1 MRPPGRD
8 QSRICKPE
16 VGNRKSI
23 AIAATL
29 VVGASATTV
38 GAYSVPATYF
48 GSDTLFVVTQDAIG
62 ETPGLGPS
70 LEANYLA
77 GGSGAGQNTMAAA
90 TVAAALQQT
99 APMSKM
105 MTNGVCNALG
115 GLNGNLATN
124 ASGIVI
130 GMDAVDL
137 LSAAAAGGSTSC
149 NGANDTAAA
158 DNTGFGSAY
167 SGTTGV
173 FTGSNANKNWKW
185 TLALLYGGLDLS
197 PGASSSP
204 DCNSTARANLVANW
218 SLLFETGV
226 PTARASVRT
235 RLTRLAAPRPLSG
248 TPSAATTRPERRTSS
263 RRCSACRPGSAA
275 VRTARR
281 TTGSESAR
289 TATP

>member
-1 MRPPGRD
+1 M
-8 QSRICKPE
+8 
-16 VGNRKSI
+16 RKSI

-38 GAYSVPATYF
+38 GAYSVPTTYF
-48 GSDTLFVVTQDAIG
+48 GSDTLFVVTQDAIS
-62 ETPGLGPS
+62 ETPGLGAS
-70 LEANYLA
+70 LVPNYLA

-149 NGANDTAAA
+149 NGATDNGSA
-158 DNTGFGSAY
+158 DNTGFGAAY

-173 FTGSNANKNWKW
+173 FTGSNANQNWKW

-197 PGASSSP
+197 PGASSTP

-218 SLLFETGV
+218 SLLFETGC
-226 PTARASVRT
+226 ANGASICQD
-235 RLTRLAAPRPLSG
+235 AAHKAG
-248 TPSAATTRPERRTSS
+248 
-263 RRCSACRPGSAA
+263 G
-275 VRTARR
+275 
-281 TTGSESAR
+281 
-289 TATP
+289 